1 MKISANTAP
10 AEKLA
15 VLFFIHGG
23 GFVEGCGSDS
33 LYGPDFIIEK
43 GTILVTINYRVGIL
57 GFLSLNSN
65 SISGNMG
72 LKDQQL
78 ALQWIHANIG
88 HFGGDNK
95 RITIFGQSAGIQID
109 LYISYIFLCNF
120 YFLKNKKK
128 ILGGASTHF
137 HILSP
142 ESRKYFRNA
151 LAMSGAIYDYFAMS
165 EENSHVNAAYEIAK
179 EMGQP
184 QSTLEQLITFLK
196 NATVDDLTKYS
207 TCNPFYG
214 LAFCEFLPVIES
226 TVWTIHMVL
235 LLDFINFPFVLI
247 SIQEKMR
254 RNHSLLRLSMKFT
267 KSLRLM
273 SMHGLATFQMYVF
286 GGFYR
291 CTFPLHTAKCFT
303 QL

>member
-1 MKISANTAP
+1 M
-10 AEKLA
+10 A

-23 GFVEGCGSDS
+23 GFVEGCGSDF

-57 GFLSLNSN
+57 GFLSLNSTEY
-65 SISGNMG
+65 SGNMG

-78 ALQWIHANIG
+78 ALKWIHANIG

-95 RITIFGQSAGIQID
+95 RITIFGQSAGIQTV
-109 LYISYIFLCNF
+109 LYISYICLCNF
-120 YFLKNKKK
+120 FFLKNK

-137 HILSP
+137 HILSS

-151 LAMSGAIYDYFAMS
+151 LAMSGAIYDYFALS
-165 EENSHVNAAYEIAK
+165 EENSHVNAANEIAK

-184 QSTLEQLITFLK
+184 QFTSEQLIKFLK
-196 NATVDDLTKYS
+196 SANVNDLTKYS
-207 TCNPFYG
+207 TCNP
-214 LAFCEFLPVIES
+214 LNALIFCEFLPVIES
-226 TVWTIHMVL
+226 TVWITHIVFW
-235 LLDFINFPFVLI
+235 LDFINIVFVLI

-273 SMHGLATFQMYVF
+273 LMHGLATFQMYVF
-286 GGFYR
+286 DGCLR
-291 CTFPLHTAKCFT
+291 QTVE
-303 QL
+303 